1 MPSPLAEQALGAGA
15 GAALSTG
22 LGLLLENHNDRR
34 QLRQQ
39 DALNKQQLQ
48 IDLAKMDS
56 QQRLALDFWHKTNI
70 GEECGHFV
78 ISFTM

>member
-48 IDLAKMDS
+48 IDFL
-56 QQRLALDFWHKTNI
+56 T
-70 GEECGHFV
+70 
-78 ISFTM
+78 SFLF